1 MHFQTFLQTDKVQN
15 HKSFA
20 FTQEWYISKEEITKC
35 HHKSGL
41 AFWAEMWADALCTG
55 RGEQLSH
62 RSPPRRQ
69 SVATRFH
76 CRNSAAWKKTFPAAA
91 RAFIQ
96 SFCSKMRRQVAVEV
110 FWTAR
115 IPVWLVCCWGCAARR
130 LSSPPHRAHCL
141 ANVWPRAPC
150 PAVHFRLCPSLQT
163 QNDTQTSCFREREFG
178 GEKISGLLNED
189 IKLWLWATQKSDPKL
204 AHVHNVNEKAKSK
217 SDWKIKGRR
226 KSEGD
231 WKLCENSEGDR
242 EPRENWGRE
251 SNINDR
257 CRGFARKLGLGA
269 ARWVLTSLQ
278 PTQFRKL
285 FNYIVHTAQ
294 LWNWTIHLRKKAV

>member
-1 MHFQTFLQTDKVQN
+1 MSSQIWIGILSRNVSGRPVYGARRAAEPQVTTTAPVGCHSLPLPEQR
-15 HKSFA
+15 S
-20 FTQEWYISKEEITKC
+20 QE
-35 HHKSGL
+35 
-41 AFWAEMWADALCTG
+41 
-55 RGEQLSH
+55 
-62 RSPPRRQ
+62 
-69 SVATRFH
+69 
-76 CRNSAAWKKTFPAAA
+76 KTCPAAA

-115 IPVWLVCCWGCAARR
+115 IPVWPVCCWGCAARR

-189 IKLWLWATQKSDPKL
+189 IKLWLWATLKSDPKL